1 MEVDTTE
8 DLHGI
13 VLNSAFKAMISN
25 PSTVLVN
32 TGDNLELSLNRNV
45 LILFSPLIRNI
56 LGSVPCCTTPTLY
69 LPDITTMTI
78 IKLRD
83 ILNKGISGN
92 FWDVKESGGVLEA
105 ASALGIDMTRLH
117 YGAERQSTPSGEIL
131 VNIDN
136 IGNKSRQM
144 KKVFDQK
151 KIDGKEI
158 VFISKSK
165 VKKSNDNVADN
176 KNPDVG
182 KETSSENPARGKN
195 PAVDPAQK
203 ATTAQ
208 VEKTHPNLA
217 SFSTSSSQ
225 DPVSSSIN
233 TQASVQIKKEVH
245 AMEDTPNGLEEP
257 MEQLPTNSPVNSI
270 ITSSMTTDTEDLKN
284 QCEKCKKAFAS
295 MTLLRYHYCS
305 HFRGIL
311 KKKFANLFHDN
322 KCLECA
328 KTFPNH
334 GRLLLH
340 IGVQHDK
347 INEILKSKGIAELP
361 PYSATAAAHGGL
373 DPPSEA
379 EAAQQDAEAAG
390 DDMENL
396 DNQTSATSTRDVK
409 NVPLFSALSA
419 KPDAIRP
426 SLVVKTTNEI
436 QTSTNLPKSSSL
448 TSSLND
454 SIKSTSSNSASA
466 PTNPDTSLDKNNDS
480 TAECNYE
487 LECQVCD
494 QKLKTISLLE
504 QHCCRH
510 FMKDLQDQYSS
521 LMDGLK
527 CNICYNSFKQK
538 HSLLLHIGCKH
549 GKINDILRQ
558 KNYAALPCPV
568 TNTTS
573 AAMQKQLVQIKK
585 ERLESVDMKEEHF
598 NNVRNEMAQDRPVRE
613 ASTDLLDETP
623 PVPEDTSA
631 PMPTLDE
638 ILKKYKFS
646 AGSGPK

>member
-1 MEVDTTE
+1 
-8 DLHGI
+8 
-13 VLNSAFKAMISN
+13 
-25 PSTVLVN
+25 
-32 TGDNLELSLNRNV
+32 
-45 LILFSPLIRNI
+45 
-56 LGSVPCCTTPTLY
+56 
-69 LPDITTMTI
+69 
-78 IKLRD
+78 
-83 ILNKGISGN
+83 
-92 FWDVKESGGVLEA
+92 
-105 ASALGIDMTRLH
+105 
-117 YGAERQSTPSGEIL
+117 
-131 VNIDN
+131 
-136 IGNKSRQM
+136 M

-151 KIDGKEI
+151 KTDGKEI

-165 VKKSNDNVADN
+165 VKRPTDSHNVGNNKS
-176 KNPDVG
+176 PDVG
-182 KETSSENPARGKN
+182 KETTSDNPARGKN
-195 PAVDPAQK
+195 PAVDPPQK
-203 ATTAQ
+203 ETTAQ
-208 VEKTHPNLA
+208 VERTPHSNLA
-217 SFSTSSSQ
+217 SFSTISSQ
-225 DPVSSSIN
+225 DPVSSLIN
-233 TQASVQIKKEVH
+233 TQSNVQIKKEAH
-245 AMEDTPNGLEEP
+245 AMEEDIPNGLEEP
-257 MEQLPTNSPVNSI
+257 LEQLPTNNQANLI
-270 ITSSMTTDTEDLKN
+270 ITSSMTTDTEDFKN
-284 QCEKCKKAFAS
+284 QCEKCNKAFAS

-328 KTFPNH
+328 KTFPNP

-347 INEILKSKGIAELP
+347 INEILKSKGIGELP

-373 DPPSEA
+373 DPPTEA
-379 EAAQQDAEAAG
+379 ETAQQDAEAAG

-396 DNQTSATSTRDVK
+396 DDQTSATSTRDVK

-419 KPDAIRP
+419 KPDSNRP
-426 SLVVKTTNEI
+426 TLVDKVPNQILTTSNV
-436 QTSTNLPKSSSL
+436 PKSSNSA
-448 TSSLND
+448 TSLND
-454 SIKSTSSNSASA
+454 STNSTSSNSALA
-466 PTNPDTSLDKNNDS
+466 PTNPNTSLDKNNDS

-568 TNTTS
+568 SNTTS

-585 ERLESVDMKEEHF
+585 ERMESVDMKEEHF
-598 NNVRNEMAQDRPVRE
+598 NRVRNEMAEDRPASE
-613 ASTDLLDETP
+613 ASTDLLNETP
-623 PVPEDTSA
+623 PVPEETAA